1 MKGKF
6 ILLALL
12 LSTFWVGSQAQQ
24 NHYRNDY
31 RLEPQGDNQCLT
43 STGHVKA
50 CRGNQVT
57 YRVFSPSAYMVTDY
71 TWHVTGGTIVSQN
84 VINYH
89 SATCTVEWGD
99 GDEGLIEVTPFPE
112 WDCNLFLQV
121 DLVDK
126 PVIGL
131 ISSPSYVLPDPG
143 DPKFKMIEVC
153 DGETITL
160 TDNSSIEDNS
170 IAGYYWE
177 SPYGT
182 SNSRTYSFTA
192 SGPDSYNIIH
202 RVYNKCGCYDE
213 EEIKVVVGEGCPVK
227 LSCFGAVCAHTE
239 ATYTVEEPA
248 FHRYY
253 WTVEN
258 GTLMDPKE
266 DRTVTVLWGAPASG
280 FGTLTLVG
288 EGSDCAC
295 QSRKSFQVPVISDNV
310 PISGP
315 DVICVSEQAEFSL
328 PLWGATEYNWS
339 SSSMYMNATPTTP
352 YSNVVNVTATQPGTY
367 TLTAMVNSEFLK
379 CGPLYITKTIVVKP
393 ELGINPIPEQVCVGD
408 VADLFSNNPYGVM
421 CHWTIMK
428 NNQVVYTEDT
438 EHTKYEFE
446 ESGVYVIYAES
457 DDYCK
462 RVSTIVTV
470 NRLPRKPVIDG
481 VNEGYINGPHV
492 VCPNSSAYYYAH
504 YGLDRSP
511 DEFYIWNWTSDNQS
525 YSYGGDHVDIDF
537 GNTFNGL
544 NVYALDRVTGC
555 RSESVVYQVSPLQL
569 APWPYSNNVSM
580 CRGQQITLDDL
591 MDQSANGVIYEW
603 SVNPTNAISI
613 QGSNRNA
620 SVTLLANYLNNPQT
634 YVTVS
639 LKRTYCGVEQTN
651 SVTVRL
657 GQIDAPEIG
666 HGALCTTR
674 SNHFYISNPND
685 ASEDSTYWYVDNN
698 LNERVYG
705 TSVYLNVPS
714 NQNNSNNSTHVLGP
728 EQHVVYLHY
737 ETEGGCSVLTQS
749 TFTFQYCPPLEAP
762 IDFCNRVTGAFGV
775 VQHCYNSISINNLTG
790 PGLSYNNLTI
800 SVYKDGRLIC
810 GPTAVTSATQKIIV
824 PEAGTCM
831 IKAEWAYNDN
841 CYHSTA
847 QVTINNHP
855 QVSITNA
862 CNGNIIVS
870 APYNTKVSVAGQLK
884 TITSR
889 ILRFVTFS
897 SIPTGDHNVHF
908 EFPGG
913 NCCFDTNI
921 YIYSTSPVI
930 DLNIGDMCVNNALVF
945 SANVEGY
952 APFKYEWD
960 FGDGSSNK
968 GNNIEH
974 VYNVS
979 GTKTV
984 TLTVKDASGCATTET
999 TTVQILPY
1007 DGNQFSNITQSY
1019 YGGADA
1025 CEGTVTVLTANQGAR
1040 EYEWYN
1046 NAGRDQ
1052 NNHYIAYA
1060 NVSGAFTLDITTQ
1073 NYCHKQ
1079 IWGNVSRP
1087 TNLYYPNWYGVI
1099 SSKSTYC
1106 MGETV
1111 EVIGDK
1117 GPNFEY
1123 TWIITRNGGTPET
1136 ITGQRNLTYVPSQAG
1151 TYTVSLTVSDPLS
1164 GCTFFPTATTSFYV
1178 CPLFTGPVLNLNN
1191 PACLSDGPVTV
1202 SVTNNPFDSYHVLWS
1217 NGSTGNTTQYYT
1229 GGLVEAYFIHP
1240 SFGCPSQKTSI
1251 VIPEAPNFDGF
1262 LSGCYRVCP
1271 RQYTGDV
1278 PLYNLGDGAFSYDMY
1293 HNGRYKYSGSL
1304 PPVPDYLPVHD
1315 DGDYQLVVNYGA
1327 GCTTESPLLSIQ
1339 FDEEACQAIRFD
1351 NIHVECKPEDGCV
1364 LNYVIYARVWNNTPD
1379 PVNIMDVI
1387 PSTSSI
1393 VNFHPF
1399 VVNPGGYE
1407 DIIFI
1412 MRYDPTTPS
1421 GIQFNFI
1428 DDRGENAGILGIDL
1442 TEWTDCFH
1450 DCGYPAQTLLEPV
1463 YYEPTQS
1470 IFFRFKIDLPVGD
1483 IVSVWGDQSEIYFP
1497 NYSGGPNFDGLLV
1510 LDYGLTSQR
1519 VANDEKFCFHV
1530 LVCNGGKL
1538 CITEVCIPYK
1548 EIWDAAQTGNP
1559 MHYANEERTEL
1570 KPVQQTFSL
1579 VPNPATSIVNVHDSQ
1594 IDVPADNII
1603 SIEVLSMQGQKV
1615 LSVEGT
1621 SQFDVSSL
1629 PAGAYIVRV
1638 VTDTNQHEYLKLIKR

>member
-1 MKGKF
+1 
-6 ILLALL
+6 
-12 LSTFWVGSQAQQ
+12 
-24 NHYRNDY
+24 
-31 RLEPQGDNQCLT
+31 
-43 STGHVKA
+43 
-50 CRGNQVT
+50 
-57 YRVFSPSAYMVTDY
+57 MVTDY

-99 GDEGLIEVTPFPE
+99 GNEGLIEVTPFPE

-121 DLVDK
+121 DLVDR

-192 SGPDSYNIIH
+192 SGPDSYTVIH

-213 EEIKVVVGEGCPVK
+213 EEIKVVVGDGCPVK

-248 FHRYY
+248 FHRYF

-258 GTLMDPKE
+258 GTLMNPK
-266 DRTVTVLWGAPASG
+266 DDKIVTVLWGAPESG

-288 EGSDCAC
+288 EGSECAC
-295 QSRKSFQVPVISDNV
+295 QSRKSFQVPIISDNV

-315 DVICVSEQAEFSL
+315 DVICVNEQAEFSL

-339 SSSMYMNATPTTP
+339 SSSIYMNVFPTIP
-352 YSNVVNVTATQPGTY
+352 YSNVVNVTATRPGTY
-367 TLTAMVNSEFLK
+367 TLTATVNNEFLK
-379 CGPLYITKTIVVKP
+379 CGPLTITKTIVVKP
-393 ELGINPIPEQVCVGD
+393 ELTVLATDNTEICEGDGIKFTANYP
-408 VADLFSNNPYGVM
+408 AR
-421 CHWTIMK
+421 WTIK
-428 NNQVVYTEDT
+428 KGNQIIATDMADTYVYYFTEA
-438 EHTKYEFE
+438 
-446 ESGVYVIYAES
+446 GVYVVYAES
-457 DDYCK
+457 DNCCNI
-462 RVSTIVTV
+462 VSTVVTV
-470 NRLPRKPVIDG
+470 KRGPRAPVING
-481 VNEGYINGPHV
+481 VGSEGYINGPHV
-492 VCPNSSAYYYAH
+492 VCPNSSAAYVAYY
-504 YGLDRSP
+504 GINRSP
-511 DEFYIWNWTSDNQS
+511 DEFYIWNWTSDGQP
-525 YSYGGDHVDIDF
+525 YSYGGDRVDIDF
-537 GNTFNGL
+537 GSTFNGL
-544 NVYALDRVTGC
+544 NVYTFDRVTGC

-569 APWPYSNNVSM
+569 APWPYSNGNNIRM

-591 MDQSANGVIYEW
+591 EDQSANGVIYEW
-603 SVNPTNAISI
+603 SVTPTNAISI

-620 SVTLLANYLNNPQT
+620 SVTLLANYLDNPQT

-639 LKRTYCGVEQTN
+639 LKRTFCGVEQTN

-657 GQIDAPEIG
+657 GQINAPEIE
-666 HGALCTTR
+666 HGELCTTR

-685 ASEDSTYWYVDNN
+685 ASEDSTFWYVDNN
-698 LNERVYG
+698 VNQKVYG
-705 TSVYLNVPS
+705 TSVYLNIPS

-728 EQHVVYLHY
+728 EQHVVHLHY
-737 ETEGGCSVLTQS
+737 QTEGGCSVNTQS
-749 TFTFQYCPPLEAP
+749 TFTFQYCPPLEAL
-762 IDFCNRVTGAFGV
+762 IDFCNGVTGAFGV
-775 VQHCYNSISINNLTG
+775 VKHCYNSISINNLTG

-810 GPTAVTSATQKIIV
+810 EPTAVTNATQKIII
-824 PEAGTCM
+824 PETGICKV
-831 IKAEWAYNDN
+831 KADWIYNGN
-841 CYHSTA
+841 CYHSTVS
-847 QVTINNHP
+847 VTIDEHP

-862 CNGNIIVS
+862 CNGTIIVS
-870 APYNTKVSVAGQLK
+870 APYNTSVSVAGQTK

-889 ILRFVTFS
+889 IIRIATFT
-897 SIPTGDHNVHF
+897 SIPTGDHTVHF
-908 EFPGG
+908 VFPGN

-921 YIYSTSPVI
+921 YIYRTSPVI
-930 DLNIGDMCVNNALVF
+930 DFNLGSMCVNNALVF

-1007 DGNQFSNITQSY
+1007 DGNLFSNIEQSY
-1019 YGGADA
+1019 LHGADA
-1025 CEGTVTVLTANQGAR
+1025 CEGTATVLMAEQGAR
-1040 EYEWYN
+1040 EYEWHN

-1052 NNHYIAYA
+1052 NDHYIAYA
-1060 NVSGAFTLDITTQ
+1060 TWSGAFTLDITTQ

-1087 TNLYYPNWYGVI
+1087 TNLYYPNWYGLI
-1099 SSKSTYC
+1099 CSKSTYC

-1117 GPNFEY
+1117 GPNFNY
-1123 TWIITRNGGTPET
+1123 TWVITRSGGTPET

-1151 TYTVSLTVSDPLS
+1151 SYTVSLTVTDPLT
-1164 GCTFFPTATTSFYV
+1164 GCSFFPSATTSFQVY
-1178 CPLFTGPVLNLNN
+1178 PLLSGPVLSLNN
-1191 PACLSDGPVTV
+1191 PACLTNGPVTV
-1202 SVTNNPFDSYHVLWS
+1202 SVTNNPGNTFHVLWS
-1217 NGSTGNTTQYYT
+1217 NGTTGNSTQYYT
-1229 GGLVEAYFIHP
+1229 GGLVEAYFVHAH
-1240 SFGCPSQKTSI
+1240 SACPSQKTSI

-1262 LSGCYRVCP
+1262 LSGCYRVCKE
-1271 RQYTGDV
+1271 QSTGNV
-1278 PLYNLGDGAFSYDMY
+1278 PLYTLGDGSFSYDLLY
-1293 HNGRYKYSGSL
+1293 NGHPVYSGSAPDVL
-1304 PPVPDYLPVHD
+1304 PILDE
-1315 DGDYQLVVNYGA
+1315 GEYQLVAHYGT
-1327 GCTTESPLLSIQ
+1327 GCDAESPLLNIQ
-1339 FDEEACQAIRFD
+1339 FDKQACHAIRFD
-1351 NIHVECKPEDGCV
+1351 NIHVDCKPEDGCV

-1393 VNFHPF
+1393 VNFYPF

-1428 DDRGENAGILGIDL
+1428 NDRGENAGTLGIDL

-1463 YYEPTQS
+1463 FYEPTQS
-1470 IFFRFKIDLPVGD
+1470 IFFRFNIDLPVGD

-1548 EIWDAAQTGNP
+1548 EILDAAQTGNP

-1570 KPVQQTFSL
+1570 KPVQQTLSL

-1603 SIEVLSMQGQKV
+1603 SIDVLSMQGQKV

-1638 VTDTNQHEYLKLIKR
+1638 VTDTNQHEYLKLIKK